1 MTRIL
6 LGLLPIALAI
16 LLVLSV
22 LGPGT
27 TGLVGGRRTSRR

>member
-1 MTRIL
+1 MMSIL
-6 LGLLPIALAI
+6 VGLLPIALAV

-27 TGLVGGRRTSRR
+27 TGLVGGRRARRR

>member
-1 MTRIL
+1 MMSIL
-6 LGLLPIALAI
+6 VGLLPIALAI

-22 LGPGT
+22 LGLGT

>member
-1 MTRIL
+1 MMGIL
-6 LGLLPIALAI
+6 VGLLPIALAV

-27 TGLVGGRRTSRR
+27 TGSVGGRRASRR

>member
-1 MTRIL
+1 MMSIL
-6 LGLLPIALAI
+6 TGLLAIALAI

-27 TGLVGGRRTSRR
+27 TDSVGGRRTSRR